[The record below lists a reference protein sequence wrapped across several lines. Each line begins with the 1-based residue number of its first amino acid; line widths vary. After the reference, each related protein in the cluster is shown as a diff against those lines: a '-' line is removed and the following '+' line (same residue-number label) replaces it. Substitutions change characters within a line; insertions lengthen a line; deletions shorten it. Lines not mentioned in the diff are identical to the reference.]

1 MAGAGFQFSPGEF
14 KVKDADPE
22 QTLERFELYLDAMV
36 KAFRLNRRVN
46 PTTGEKVEFDN
57 QDKKDIIQLEGGL
70 DMVDLF
76 KHVGKVQDN
85 DSYDEAM
92 QKIRVAL
99 RGRGNRTAA
108 VFKLF
113 TGMAQGERTFDGWHK
128 KVYEAAKQIDWEG
141 YGADKAAVD
150 ALVMQTKSAK
160 LQQKA
165 IQDNPTYEELVK
177 IGISQEQAKKKAD
190 KLPDGEKETTRA
202 LQTEVRR
209 LTAKLSKVGEKH
221 KEEEGTKCKK
231 CVLSR
236 CDGGERCPA
245 ATRKC
250 NRCGELGHFGKSTLC
265 KGKNK
270 EKGVRKVQ
278 EEESSEEEVGRVEVE
293 IVAGV
298 AKDGD
303 RDNRIRVKI
312 VARQKEGLREKELKL
327 LADTGVRRTILN
339 LGDWEKLGGGGLKE
353 TKLKFRPYGTSQY
366 LPIMGRAVVN
376 FRAEAGA
383 VIETEVY
390 VNKDRKEESLLG
402 EKDAERLGV
411 ITVRPRGAA
420 SEVEIRRIKQNS
432 KKGLEKED
440 QAVMN
445 NQKTVDERMEKV
457 AKEYEEVFEGIGK
470 YKGPPVKIQVEE
482 GVRPVVQPP
491 RRIPLHYQEP
501 LREHIQELLEAGV
514 IEGPLQQEEEGTW
527 VSNLVITGKK
537 WDTEEKRKGDRVQIR
552 ANLDCRPLN
561 KVVYQTHEP
570 IPTPEELRHTL
581 RGSERFS
588 TLDMRH
594 CFHQF
599 EIEEKARKLF
609 TFRTS
614 WGLFRY
620 TRMVMGNSP
629 ASSECHR
636 RVRTVL
642 QGCEGVAQIKDDV
655 LVFGTEDQHEGRLKA
670 VLERFREAGLTLRR
684 NKCKL
689 GQTEVMWFG
698 NLYSR
703 LGMRADPAK
712 AQVIKEW
719 PSPRTVKEVKSLLQ
733 TLQYNA
739 VYMAAEDGEK
749 SYVELTAPLRHL
761 TKQQV
766 KFKWTEEME
775 KNFQEIKVRLC
786 GDRVM
791 VPYDPAKETKVF
803 SDSGPEGTQATVAQ
817 HHHHPEK
824 GVTWRPVHHT
834 ARAWTTVEKGY
845 SQIEK
850 ESLGLYSGIVSNR
863 MYLLGTKFTAVVD
876 HKPLLPLFNKVS
888 RPKQARV
895 DRHRMKLAAFD
906 FEVEYEPGTSN
917 PCDYGSR
924 HPPVRREGQDE
935 EARLGQGEEDDTEV
949 YVNRLIE
956 DQLPQAITRKLLR
969 RETAKDETL
978 LKLMEDIKIGRCRP
992 ALHRYQQVFEEL
1004 AIVDGLV
1011 VRGEQLI
1018 IPQNLKLEVVQLAHE
1033 GHQGQDKTLQWMRQS
1048 VWFPSMG
1055 SMVREFVESCLPC
1068 QAAQARTETEPLKP
1082 TEFPAGPWQELHADY
1097 KGPIGKDYYLHV
1109 LIDQYSK
1116 FPVVQVV
1123 KSTSW
1128 EQLKPGLEEA
1138 LATHGIPEKIT
1149 TDGGPPYSGHEF
1161 GKYCQRMGV
1170 EHHTTTP
1177 EDAQA
1182 NGFAE
1187 AFVKIMVKL
1196 VHTAL
1201 VEKRD
1206 PKKMVSS
1213 YLMAYRATPHKV
1225 TGRSPA
1231 EMLYNRKIRTKLP
1244 GLRVQQKGEM
1254 DREVRK
1260 KHKEERE
1267 RQKAYADEKRRAKP
1281 KEVKQGD
1288 QVMIQQKKT
1297 TTKTPWDPRPYTVTE
1312 VKGSQVIVERGEKTY
1327 RRAVNLIKKIKFR
1340 KEEEKKE
1347 TKIKEKDEPEIET
1360 SIEDI
1365 RRRIREEKE
1374 AARGG
1379 TQENSLLE
1387 ESTDSEFTITYESA
1401 PGSPNQG
1408 TEQDIGEQ
1416 GQEAEE
1422 QEQGAVVEKPKRLSP
1437 KQRHRRQ
1444 SLARNKKKVWGEEWM
1459 VRL

>member
-1 MAGAGFQFSPGEF
+1 MTSTGFQFSPGDF

-22 QTLERFELYLDAMV
+22 QTLESFERYLEAMQ

-46 PTTGEKVEFDN
+46 PTTGTKVEFDD
-57 QDKKDIIQLEGGL
+57 QDKKDIIQLEGGH

-76 KHVGKVQDN
+76 KHVGKVQEG

-92 QKIRVAL
+92 EKIRRAL
-99 RGRGNRTAA
+99 KGRGNRTAA

-113 TGMAQGERTFDGWHK
+113 TGMAQGGRTFDLWHK
-128 KVYEAAKQIDWEG
+128 KVYEAAKQVDWDG
-141 YGADKAAVD
+141 YNAETAAVD
-150 ALVMQTKSAK
+150 AIVMQTKSTK

-177 IGISQEQAKKKAD
+177 LGISQEQAKRKAD
-190 KLPDGEKETTRA
+190 ALPDGESETTRA
-202 LQTEVRR
+202 LQSEVRR
-209 LTAKLSKVGEKH
+209 LTDKLGKVGFQRQGD
-221 KEEEGTKCKK
+221 EGKNCNKCLL
-231 CVLSR
+231 VR
-236 CDGGERCPA
+236 CEGGDKCPA
-245 ATRKC
+245 KTRKC
-250 NRCGELGHFGKSTLC
+250 NRCGELGHFSKSTLC
-265 KGKNK
+265 KLKK
-270 EKGVRKVQ
+270 KAVRKLQ
-278 EEESSEEEVGRVEVE
+278 EEEFSEEDVGRVET
-293 IVAGV
+293 VAGV
-298 AKDGD
+298 TREGDKDS
-303 RDNRIRVKI
+303 RIRVSLGVTKQGESFKKAKI
-312 VARQKEGLREKELKL
+312 EL

-339 LGDWEKLGGGGLKE
+339 LGDWEKLGGGELKK
-353 TKLKFRPYGTSQY
+353 TRLKFRPYGTNHY
-366 LPIMGRAVVN
+366 LPIKGRAAVRL
-376 FRAEAGA
+376 RAEAGA
-383 VIETEVY
+383 MIETEVY
-390 VNKDRKEESLLG
+390 VNGDSSEDSLLG
-402 EKDAERLGV
+402 EKDAERLGI
-411 ITVRPRGAA
+411 ITLRPEGA
-420 SEVEIRRIKQNS
+420 SREIEIRRIKQNS
-432 KKGLEKED
+432 KAGLERED
-440 QAVMN
+440 QAVMRE
-445 NQKTVDERMEKV
+445 QKVVDEEMEKV
-457 AKEYEEVFEGIGK
+457 AKEYKEVFEGIGK
-470 YKGPPVKIQVEE
+470 YKGPPVEIQVKE

-514 IEGPLQQEEEGTW
+514 IEGPLQHEEEGTW

-537 WDTEEKRKGDRVQIR
+537 WDTEEKKKGDRIQIR

-581 RGSERFS
+581 RGSERFT

-655 LVFGTEDQHEGRLKA
+655 LVYGTEGQHEGRLKA
-670 VLERFREAGLTLRR
+670 VLERFREAGLTLRKD
-684 NKCKL
+684 KCKL

-698 NLYSR
+698 HLYSR
-703 LGMRADPAK
+703 LGMRADPTK

-739 VYMAAEDGEK
+739 VYMAAEEGEK

-775 KNFQEIKVRLC
+775 QNFLEIKARLC

-791 VPYDPAKETKVF
+791 VPYDPARETRVY

-817 HHHHPEK
+817 LYHHPEK
-824 GVTWRPVHHT
+824 GETWRPVHHT

-850 ESLGLYSGIVSNR
+850 ESLGLYSGIVANR
-863 MYLLGTKFTAVVD
+863 MYLLGTKFVAVVD
-876 HKPLLPLFNKVS
+876 HKPLLPLFNKVT

-906 FEVEYEPGTSN
+906 FEVVYEPGNTN

-924 HPPVRREGQDE
+924 HPPAAARGLDEAARRE
-935 EARLGQGEEDDTEV
+935 QGEEDDTEV
-949 YVNRLIE
+949 YVNRLIQ

-978 LKLMEDIKIGRCRP
+978 QKLMEDINIGKCRP
-992 ALHRYQQVFEEL
+992 ALHRYQQIFEEL
-1004 AIVDGLV
+1004 TVVEGLV

-1018 IPQNLKLEVVQLAHE
+1018 VPQALQEEVIQLAHE
-1033 GHQGQDKTLQWMRQS
+1033 GHQGQDKTLQLLRQS
-1048 VWFPSMG
+1048 VWFPNMG
-1055 SMVREFVESCLPC
+1055 AGVREFVESCLPC

-1097 KGPIGKDYYLHV
+1097 KGPIGKEYYLHV

-1128 EQLKPGLEEA
+1128 EHLKPGLQEA
-1138 LATHGIPEKIT
+1138 FAMHGIPERIT

-1161 GKYCQRMGV
+1161 AKYCESMGV
-1170 EHHTTTP
+1170 DHHTTTP

-1187 AFVKIMVKL
+1187 AFVKILVKL

-1206 PKKMVSS
+1206 PRKMVSS

-1231 EMLYNRKIRTKLP
+1231 ELLFNRKIRTKLP
-1244 GLRVQQKGEM
+1244 GLQVQQKGDM
-1254 DREVRK
+1254 D
-1260 KHKEERE
+1260 
-1267 RQKAYADEKRRAKP
+1267 
-1281 KEVKQGD
+1281 
-1288 QVMIQQKKT
+1288 
-1297 TTKTPWDPRPYTVTE
+1297 
-1312 VKGSQVIVERGEKTY
+1312 
-1327 RRAVNLIKKIKFR
+1327 
-1340 KEEEKKE
+1340 
-1347 TKIKEKDEPEIET
+1347 
-1360 SIEDI
+1360 
-1365 RRRIREEKE
+1365 
-1374 AARGG
+1374 
-1379 TQENSLLE
+1379 
-1387 ESTDSEFTITYESA
+1387 
-1401 PGSPNQG
+1401 
-1408 TEQDIGEQ
+1408 
-1416 GQEAEE
+1416 
-1422 QEQGAVVEKPKRLSP
+1422 
-1437 KQRHRRQ
+1437 
-1444 SLARNKKKVWGEEWM
+1444 
-1459 VRL
+1459 